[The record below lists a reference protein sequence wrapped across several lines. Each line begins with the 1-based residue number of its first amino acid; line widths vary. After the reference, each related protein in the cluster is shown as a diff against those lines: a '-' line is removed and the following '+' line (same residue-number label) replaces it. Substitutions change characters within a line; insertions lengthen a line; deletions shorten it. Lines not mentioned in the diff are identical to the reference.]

1 MESDHCLF
9 NYCWYLQLG
18 SMLSWTDSIYMIGFG
33 RFSLHVVEFGSR
45 FYPGLGCG
53 FLENDNL
60 LSECDR
66 LLEMG

>member
-1 MESDHCLF
+1 
-9 NYCWYLQLG
+9 
-18 SMLSWTDSIYMIGFG
+18 MLSWTDSIYMIGFG